1 MTTHIAQ
8 LNIGRFRYPTDDP
21 RMAAFM
27 ANLDRINALAERSEG
42 FVWRLK
48 DESNNATAIRPAND
62 PTMAVNLSVWESV
75 EALER
80 FVWATV
86 HKQFYNR
93 KGDWFEKLST
103 PHFVMWPIPAGHIP
117 DLAEA
122 MERLEHLEEPR
133 RQRFCVWMEPPGPYQ
148 AMDEPEMR
156 VSERIGPA

>member
-8 LNIGRFRYPTDDP
+8 LNIGRFRFPTDDP
-21 RMAAFM
+21 RMAGFM
-27 ANLDRINALAERSEG
+27 TNLDRVNALAERSQG

-48 DESNNATAIRPAND
+48 DESNNATAIRPATD

-93 KGDWFEKLST
+93 KGEWFEKLGT
-103 PHFVMWPIPAGHIP
+103 PHFVMWPIRPGIFRTSKRRWRGLSICAAWRQR
-117 DLAEA
+117 LRL
-122 MERLEHLEEPR
+122 RLEPLAHIKL
-133 RQRFCVWMEPPGPYQ
+133 WMSRKCG
-148 AMDEPEMR
+148 
-156 VSERIGPA
+156 